1 LRVAIAAISLV
12 AGYAATVPR
21 RLPRHARGELARSA
35 ADRQAARMRCE
46 VLLYDGFDELD
57 ALAPWEVLSRL
68 AGARDDV
75 DAALVSLDGAAA
87 VRAAY
92 GTRVEPHRALA
103 ERVDLLVVPGGG
115 WNSRAVQG
123 AWAESRRGEV
133 PAAIRTRHEG
143 GALVASVCT
152 GAMLLAVAGLL
163 DGRPAVTHH
172 GAIDD
177 LRAAGARIVGA
188 RVVDDGDIVTAGGVT
203 SGLDLALHLVERYF
217 GAEAALAAERELEYE
232 RRGTVWR
239 ARARLPTG

>member
-1 LRVAIAAISLV
+1 
-12 AGYAATVPR
+12 
-21 RLPRHARGELARSA
+21 
-35 ADRQAARMRCE
+35 MRCE
-46 VLLYDGFDELD
+46 VLLYPGFDELD

-68 AGARDDV
+68 AGARDDF
-75 DAALVSLDGAAA
+75 DAALVSLDGAGA

-92 GTRVEPHRALA
+92 GTLVEPQRALS

-115 WNSRAVQG
+115 WNDRAAQG
-123 AWAESRRGEV
+123 AWAEARRGDV
-133 PAAIRTRHEG
+133 PAAVRARHED

-152 GAMLLAVAGLL
+152 GAMLLAAAGLL

-177 LRAAGARIVGA
+177 LRAAGARVVRA

-203 SGLDLALHLVERYF
+203 SGLDLALHLVERHF
-217 GAEAALAAERELEYE
+217 GAEAALSHERELEYE

-239 ARARLPTG
+239 APARLPVG